1 MNKKIK
7 IGFSPCPNDTFM
19 FHALVHK
26 LVDTE
31 GLEFDIILAD
41 VEELNRKAF
50 NEDLDVTKISYHALG
65 ILLNKYYLL
74 NTGSALGKNCGPILI
89 SKKEVSN
96 EAEFVNPLTI
106 AIPGK
111 YTTANFL
118 LSIAYPDAKNKFEIV
133 FSDIENFV
141 LNGKFDAGVIIHEN
155 RFTYQEKGLNKIID
169 LGEYW
174 EETTNSL
181 IPLGGI
187 AASRNL
193 PSETINKF
201 ERVLKRS
208 IEYAFDNPSA
218 AITYIRK
225 HAQEMEEEVMYNHIR
240 LYVNRYSIELGY
252 EGQEAVR
259 KMFLIAQEKGIIPIF
274 EGDFFAPPL

>member
-1 MNKKIK
+1 MNKKLK

-26 LVDTE
+26 LIDTE
-31 GLEFDIILAD
+31 GLEFDVLLAD

-50 NEDLDVTKISYHALG
+50 NEDLDITKISYHALG
-65 ILLNKYYLL
+65 LLLDKYYLL

-89 SKKEVSN
+89 SKKEISN
-96 EAEFVNPLTI
+96 EAECVNPLTI

-118 LSIAYPDAKNKFEIV
+118 LSIAYPDAKNKSEVV
-133 FSDIENFV
+133 FSEIENLV

-155 RFTYQEKGLNKIID
+155 RFTYQEKGLHKIID

-193 PSETINKF
+193 PTETINKF
-201 ERVLKRS
+201 ERALKRS

-240 LYVNRYSIELGY
+240 LYVNRYSIELGN

-259 KMFLIAQEKGIIPIF
+259 KMFLIAQEKGIIPF
-274 EGDFFAPPL
+274 FNGDFFAPQH

>member
-1 MNKKIK
+1 MSNKLK

-19 FHALVHK
+19 FHALVHN

-31 GLEFDIILAD
+31 GLEFNVMLAD
-41 VEELNRKAF
+41 VEDLNRKAF
-50 NEDLDVTKISYHALG
+50 NEELDITKISYHALG
-65 ILLNKYYLL
+65 LLLNKYYLL
-74 NTGSALGKNCGPILI
+74 QTGSALGKNCGPILI
-89 SKKEVSN
+89 SKKEIGNS
-96 EAEFVNPLTI
+96 AEFVNPLKI

-118 LSIAYPDAKNKFEIV
+118 LSIAYPDAKNKTEII
-133 FSDIENFV
+133 FSKIEELV
-141 LNGKFDAGVIIHEN
+141 LKGEFDAGVIIHEN
-155 RFTYQEKGLNKIID
+155 RFTYQEKGLHKIID

-174 EETTNSL
+174 EETTHNL

-187 AASRNL
+187 AASRKL
-193 PSETINKF
+193 PIEIIKKF

-240 LYVNRYSIELGY
+240 LYVNRYSIELGN
-252 EGQEAVR
+252 EGREAISN
-259 KMFLIAQEKGIIPIF
+259 MFRIASEKAIIPLFKENIF
-274 EGDFFAPPL
+274 AE

>member
-1 MNKKIK
+1 MSNKLK

-31 GLEFDIILAD
+31 CLEFEVLLAD

-50 NEDLDVTKISYHALG
+50 IEELDITKISYHALG

-74 NTGSALGKNCGPILI
+74 QTGSALGKNCGPILI
-89 SKKEVSN
+89 SKKEISN
-96 EAEFVNPLTI
+96 DAEFVNSLKI

-118 LSIAYPDAKNKFEIV
+118 LSIAYPEAKNKTEII
-133 FSDIENFV
+133 FSKIEDLV
-141 LNGKFDAGVIIHEN
+141 LKGEYDAGVIIHEN
-155 RFTYQEKGLNKIID
+155 RFTYQEKGLHKIID

-174 EETTNSL
+174 EETTHNL

-187 AASRNL
+187 AASRKL
-193 PSETINKF
+193 PAETIKKF

-240 LYVNRYSIELGY
+240 LYVNRYSIELGN
-252 EGQEAVR
+252 EGKDAINN
-259 KMFLIAQEKGIIPIF
+259 MFRIASEKKIIPMFEENIF
-274 EGDFFAPPL
+274 VE